1 MNAAKYLRKRA
12 EADREQAFIDA
23 AELAELACV
32 AAEVE
37 AEIAAYQ
44 EIIDIMEGGEENDA
58 DTN

>member
-1 MNAAKYLRKRA
+1 MNAAKYFRKRA

-23 AELAELACV
+23 AELADV

-44 EIIDIMEGGEENDA
+44 EIIDIMEGGENDA
-58 DTN
+58 DTD

>member
-1 MNAAKYLRKRA
+1 MKAARYLRKRA

-23 AELAELACV
+23 AELADV

-44 EIIDIMEGGEENDA
+44 EIIDIMEGGEQNDA

>member
-1 MNAAKYLRKRA
+1 MKATRYLRKRA

-23 AELAELACV
+23 AELADV

-37 AEIAAYQ
+37 AEIAAYC
-44 EIIDIMEGGEENDA
+44 EIIDIMEGGEETDA

>member
-1 MNAAKYLRKRA
+1 MKAARYLRKRA

-23 AELAELACV
+23 AELADV

-37 AEIAAYQ
+37 AEIAAYC

-58 DTN
+58 DKN

>member
-1 MNAAKYLRKRA
+1 MKAARYLRKHA

-23 AELAELACV
+23 AELADV

-58 DTN
+58 DKN

>member
-23 AELAELACV
+23 AELADV

-44 EIIDIMEGGEENDA
+44 EIIDIMEGGEENNA
-58 DTN
+58 DKN

>member
-1 MNAAKYLRKRA
+1 MSAARYLRKRA

-23 AELAELACV
+23 AELADV

-37 AEIAAYQ
+37 AETAAYC
-44 EIIDIMEGGEENDA
+44 EIIDIMEGGEETDA

>member
-12 EADREQAFIDA
+12 EADRELAFIDA
-23 AELAELACV
+23 AELADV

-58 DTN
+58 DTD

>member
-1 MNAAKYLRKRA
+1 MKAARYLRKRA

-23 AELAELACV
+23 AELADV

-44 EIIDIMEGGEENDA
+44 EIIDIMERGEENDA
-58 DTN
+58 DTD

>member
-1 MNAAKYLRKRA
+1 M
-12 EADREQAFIDA
+12 QQSIDA
-23 AELAELACV
+23 AELADV

-58 DTN
+58 DTD

>member
-12 EADREQAFIDA
+12 EAHREQAFIDA
-23 AELAELACV
+23 AELADV

-58 DTN
+58 DTD

>member
-1 MNAAKYLRKRA
+1 MKATRYLRKRA

-23 AELAELACV
+23 AELADV

>member
-1 MNAAKYLRKRA
+1 MKAARYLRKRA

-23 AELAELACV
+23 AELADV

-44 EIIDIMEGGEENDA
+44 EIIDIMEGGEETDA
-58 DTN
+58 DTD

>member
-1 MNAAKYLRKRA
+1 MKAARYLRKRA

-23 AELAELACV
+23 AELADV

-58 DTN
+58 DKN

>member
-1 MNAAKYLRKRA
+1 MKAARYLRKRA

-23 AELAELACV
+23 AELADV

-37 AEIAAYQ
+37 AEIAAYC

-58 DTN
+58 DTD

>member
-1 MNAAKYLRKRA
+1 MKAAKYLRKRA
-12 EADREQAFIDA
+12 EADREQAIIDA
-23 AELAELACV
+23 AELADV

>member
-23 AELAELACV
+23 AELADV

-44 EIIDIMEGGEENDA
+44 KIIDIMEGGEENDA

>member
-1 MNAAKYLRKRA
+1 MKAARYLRKRA

-23 AELAELACV
+23 AELADV

-37 AEIAAYQ
+37 AEIAAYC

>member
-1 MNAAKYLRKRA
+1 MKAAKYLRKRA

-23 AELAELACV
+23 AELADV

-37 AEIAAYQ
+37 AEIAAYC
-44 EIIDIMEGGEENDA
+44 EIIDIMEGGEETDA

>member
-23 AELAELACV
+23 AELADV
-32 AAEVE
+32 AAE
-37 AEIAAYQ
+37 EIAAYQ

-58 DTN
+58 DTD

>member
-12 EADREQAFIDA
+12 EADSEQAFIDA
-23 AELAELACV
+23 AELADV

-58 DTN
+58 DTD

>member
-1 MNAAKYLRKRA
+1 MNTAKYLRKRA

-23 AELAELACV
+23 AELADV

-37 AEIAAYQ
+37 AEIAAYC

-58 DTN
+58 DKN

>member
-12 EADREQAFIDA
+12 GADREQAFIDA
-23 AELAELACV
+23 AELADV

-58 DTN
+58 DKN

>member
-1 MNAAKYLRKRA
+1 MKAARYLRKRA

-23 AELAELACV
+23 AELADV

-58 DTN
+58 DTD

>member
-1 MNAAKYLRKRA
+1 MRDSELLGGEAGA

-23 AELAELACV
+23 AELADV

-58 DTN
+58 DKN

>member
-1 MNAAKYLRKRA
+1 MKAARYLRKRS

-23 AELAELACV
+23 AELADV

>member
-12 EADREQAFIDA
+12 KADREQAFIDA
-23 AELAELACV
+23 AELADV

-58 DTN
+58 DTD

>member
-12 EADREQAFIDA
+12 KADREQAFIDA
-23 AELAELACV
+23 AELADV

-58 DTN
+58 DKN

>member
-1 MNAAKYLRKRA
+1 MKAARYLRKRA

-23 AELAELACV
+23 AELADV

-37 AEIAAYQ
+37 AEIAAYC
-44 EIIDIMEGGEENDA
+44 EIIDIMEGGEETDA

>member
-1 MNAAKYLRKRA
+1 MKAARYLRKRA
-12 EADREQAFIDA
+12 EADREQACIDA
-23 AELAELACV
+23 AELADV

>member
-1 MNAAKYLRKRA
+1 MNAARYLRKRA

-23 AELAELACV
+23 AELADV

-37 AEIAAYQ
+37 AEIAAYC
-44 EIIDIMEGGEENDA
+44 EIIDIMEGGEDTDA

>member
-1 MNAAKYLRKRA
+1 MKAAKYLRKRA

-23 AELAELACV
+23 AELADV

>member
-1 MNAAKYLRKRA
+1 MKAARYLRKRA
-12 EADREQAFIDA
+12 EVDREQAFIDA
-23 AELAELACV
+23 AELADV